1 MFASPMDINRRYNGS
16 APASAG
22 FKRPPAGSA
31 TDALLSRAIALQQG
45 GDLAAAEELYRRF
58 LSTHPTHLLA
68 LNNAGVVAKARGRPD
83 VAVLRLTKALRHHPD
98 SAETH
103 FNLANALQELH
114 RLDDAIGHYRRAIA
128 LKPAYPKAC
137 LNLGN
142 ALDKLRR
149 FEEAAGW
156 FQKALEHGGDNAETH
171 ANLGRCL
178 RATVR
183 LREAVAHFT
192 VAAQLEPERA
202 EMHYLVGLCR
212 HELHERDK
220 AAAAFRRALELDPA
234 HENARTSL
242 MFQLQVICDWT
253 EAESLAPLV
262 RGAVDEALGAGKACA
277 EGAFD
282 SLTRDADPARNR
294 LVATASALPY
304 VTEKRLYRAR
314 PRRAAPAEKIRLGY
328 LSFDFRDH
336 PIAQV
341 IGGVFS
347 RHDRSRFHVTA
358 YSYGHDDASVWRQR
372 IARDCDSFVDLH
384 RVVDDECARRIHEDG
399 TEILIDLTSW
409 THGSRPRICAL
420 RPAAVQLQYLGFP
433 GTSGARHFD
442 YAIVDRTVVPPE
454 HQACWSERLIFMPH
468 TYFVADRDQTISA
481 VGLRRD
487 AFGLPE
493 QGIVFCSFNQ
503 SYKIE
508 PVVFDA
514 WTRILAQVPGS
525 VLWLPYS
532 NETVRANL
540 RGAAA
545 RRGIDDQRLI
555 FAATVGD
562 KAQHLER
569 LGLADIAL
577 DTLAYNGHTTTSDA
591 LWAGVPVV
599 AALGRH
605 FASRVGASLLKSVE
619 LDELIARD
627 ADDYVRIAVRLAERS
642 EERARLRSHL
652 SAGRHRFP
660 LFDTDRSVA
669 DLERAYEQIWAKHLA
684 GDAPSDVHL

>member
-1 MFASPMDINRRYNGS
+1 MKIIKRHNGLVP
-16 APASAG
+16 PANL
-22 FKRPPAGSA
+22 KRPPPGSA
-31 TDALLSRAIALQQG
+31 TDALLSRAIALQQA
-45 GDLAAAEELYRRF
+45 GDVAAAEELYRRF

-68 LNNAGVVAKARGRPD
+68 LNNAGVVAKALGRPE
-83 VAVLRLTKALRHHPD
+83 VAILRLTKALRHHPD
-98 SAETH
+98 SAEAH
-103 FNLANALQELH
+103 FNLGNALQEMH

-142 ALDKLRR
+142 ALEKLRQ

-156 FQKALEHGGDNAETH
+156 FQKALEYGGDDAETH

-192 VAAQLEPERA
+192 VAAQLEPDRA

-212 HELHERDK
+212 HELQERDR
-220 AAAAFRRALELDPA
+220 AAAAFRRALELDPS

-242 MFQLQVICDWT
+242 MFQLQLVCDWT
-253 EAESLAPLV
+253 ETEALAPLV
-262 RGAVDEALGAGKACA
+262 RAAADEALGAGKACA

-294 LVATASALPY
+294 VVAAACAGAYDTQ
-304 VTEKRLYRAR
+304 KRLYRTR
-314 PRRAAPAEKIRLGY
+314 PRRTAPAEKIRLGY
-328 LSFDFRDH
+328 LSYDFRDH
-336 PIAQV
+336 PVAQV

-347 RHDRSRFHVTA
+347 RHDRNRFHVTA
-358 YSYGHDDASVWRQR
+358 YSYGHDDGSIWRQR

-384 RVVDDECARRIHEDG
+384 RMVDDESARRIHDDR
-399 TEILIDLTSW
+399 TDILIDLTSW

-433 GTSGARHFD
+433 GTSGGRHFD

-454 HQACWSERLIFMPH
+454 HQACWSERLIFMPN
-468 TYFVADRDQTISA
+468 TYFVADRDQAVSA

-487 AFGLPE
+487 AFALPE

-508 PVVFDA
+508 PVAFGA
-514 WTRILAQVPGS
+514 WMRILAQVPGS
-525 VLWLPYS
+525 VLWLPMS

-540 RGAAA
+540 RREAV
-545 RRGIDDQRLI
+545 RRGIDDKRLV

-599 AALGRH
+599 TALGRH

-627 ADDYVRIAVRLAERS
+627 ADDYVRIAVGLAEQS
-642 EERARLRSHL
+642 EQRARLRAHL
-652 SAGRHRFP
+652 AAGRQRFP
-660 LFDTDRSVA
+660 LFDTGRSVA
-669 DLERAYEQIWAKHLA
+669 AMERGFETIWANFQSGAVPKNIDL
-684 GDAPSDVHL
+684 